1 MCYTQ
6 SMTENMNE
14 QKDTSMRRNSGY
26 RLRKWLLGSIAA
38 LKKATVAIPEGAVAG
53 PEGAVNTSGAQAS
66 GKNAERS
73 YEVVAVIPIEL
84 FTSHNLDT
92 VRRSIQNNKMVCCE
106 DLTGP
111 ESKDSEDLAGR
122 NKIGRYIQQFSA
134 YDYKIYQVKNSGL
147 HSQIMC
153 KCNEVLDQEFKIKK
167 DHIEVLLAFPAKNKK
182 SQTEGSGVEPEDSAE
197 MFENTSITISIIVSI
212 DDSKI
217 GKDSNEKEKAEKL
230 KAIGDTLKE
239 LVGENAKKNIN
250 TILNT
255 DGDSEIRKIIDILG
269 DEFAEEVKDSDD
281 NHNTKKNSENRI
293 QRLDEMI
300 EVNYVFTYFICYEF
314 EYHIV
319 VDKILNVDDNIK
331 YSGDAWFLKLSTVGL
346 YKSLE
351 DKYISENYYNELCK
365 KYEQEQNNSNQG
377 KTSNPSDLYEKVSD
391 THEWLVN
398 ELIPESQIRP
408 RDIFYIPKINGRE
421 DYTSVILKYA
431 NRFCCFVKDSKENS
445 RRSDSDDGNRVIG
458 MQIVLQSFWHRMTE
472 FSRVLHQTSQIEKC
486 KLETDTKIRFMNQVH
501 TTPTVAEQIVDV
513 NSDDVDV
520 GTLLDLAQATKIDS
534 AAKIFNESKQTY
546 LAIDAHEQT
555 KERRQATEKANRGLQ
570 SMFLALALLTYAL
583 GLTELWGE
591 WATISNSWK
600 ATITILF
607 PVILAVFYF
616 GFNYWERLRG
626 FFKGDRRKKSVQ

>member
-1 MCYTQ
+1 MCYTE
-6 SMTENMNE
+6 SMTENIAE
-14 QKDTSMRRNSGY
+14 QQET
-26 RLRKWLLGSIAA
+26 
-38 LKKATVAIPEGAVAG
+38 ATARPK
-53 PEGAVNTSGAQAS
+53 GAVNASGAQAS

-84 FTSHNLDT
+84 FTSHNLDI
-92 VRRSIQNNKMVCCE
+92 VRDSIQDNIKECSGGNYE
-106 DLTGP
+106 YIELT
-111 ESKDSEDLAGR
+111 ESKSQDNAVQKSGDSEEQTGR
-122 NKIGRYIQQFSA
+122 NKIGRYIRQFSA
-134 YDYKIYQVKNSGL
+134 YNYKIYQFICNECENSGL
-147 HSQIMC
+147 HSQIMS
-153 KCNEVLDQEFKIKK
+153 KCNEVLDQEFNIEKN
-167 DHIEVLLAFPAKNKK
+167 HIEVLLAFPAKE
-182 SQTEGSGVEPEDSAE
+182 SQTEGSGSGPEDSAE

-239 LVGENAKKNIN
+239 LVGENAEKNIN
-250 TILNT
+250 RILNT
-255 DGDSEIRKIIDILG
+255 DDDSEIRKIIDILG
-269 DEFAEEVKDSDD
+269 DKFAKEVRDSND
-281 NHNTKKNSENRI
+281 NRGSKKNDENIIR
-293 QRLDEMI
+293 RLDQMI

-346 YKSLE
+346 YKSLD

-365 KYEQEQNNSNQG
+365 EYREQEQNNSNQDE
-377 KTSNPSDLYEKVSD
+377 KPNPSNFYKKISD
-391 THEWLVN
+391 THEWLVS

-421 DYTSVILKYA
+421 DYTSVILKYV
-431 NRFCCFVKDSKENS
+431 NRFCCFVKDSKKCSREN
-445 RRSDSDDGNRVIG
+445 DSDDGNRVIG

-486 KLETDTKIRFMNQVH
+486 KLGENTKTRFMNQVH

-520 GTLLDLAQATKIDS
+520 ATLLDLAQATKIDS
-534 AAKIFNESKQTY
+534 AAKIFNESKRTY
-546 LAIDAHEQT
+546 LAINAHEQT
-555 KERRQATEKANRGLQ
+555 EERREATEKANRGLQ

-607 PVILAVFYF
+607 PLILVLFYF
-616 GFNYWERLRG
+616 SFNYWEQIRG
-626 FFKGDRRKKSVQ
+626 FFKRPRKKKSAQ

>member
-1 MCYTQ
+1 MCY
-6 SMTENMNE
+6 SGYMTEDMVE
-14 QKDTSMRRNSGY
+14 QKEPA
-26 RLRKWLLGSIAA
+26 K
-38 LKKATVAIPEGAVAG
+38 AG
-53 PEGAVNTSGAQAS
+53 PEGAVSTSGAQAS
-66 GKNAERS
+66 DKNAERS

-92 VRRSIQNNKMVCCE
+92 VRRSIQNNKMGCNGGNYKYE
-106 DLTGP
+106 DLT
-111 ESKDSEDLAGR
+111 GR

-134 YDYKIYQVKNSGL
+134 YDYKIYQVICNECKNSGL
-147 HSQIMC
+147 HSQIMS
-153 KCNEVLDQEFKIKK
+153 KCNEVLGQEFKIEKN
-167 DHIEVLLAFPAKNKK
+167 HIEVLLAFPAKK
-182 SQTEGSGVEPEDSAE
+182 SQTKASGSGSEDSAE

-217 GKDSNEKEKAEKL
+217 GKDSNEREKAEKL
-230 KAIGDTLKE
+230 KAIGDRLKE
-239 LVGENAKKNIN
+239 LVGENAEKNIN
-250 TILNT
+250 RILNT
-255 DGDSEIRKIIDILG
+255 DDDSEIRKIIDILG

-281 NHNTKKNSENRI
+281 NHNTKKNSENII

-421 DYTSVILKYA
+421 DYTSVILKYV
-431 NRFCCFVKDSKENS
+431 NRFCCFVKDSKKRS
-445 RRSDSDDGNRVIG
+445 RKSDSDDGNRVIG

-486 KLETDTKIRFMNQVH
+486 KLGTDTKIRFMNQVH

-616 GFNYWERLRG
+616 SFNYWERLRG
-626 FFKGDRRKKSVQ
+626 FFKRD

>member
-26 RLRKWLLGSIAA
+26 RLWKWLLGSIAA
-38 LKKATVAIPEGAVAG
+38 LKKATVAIPEDAVAGPEGVVAG

-106 DLTGP
+106 DLTG
-111 ESKDSEDLAGR
+111 R
-122 NKIGRYIQQFSA
+122 NKIERYIQQFSA

-147 HSQIMC
+147 HCQIMS

-167 DHIEVLLAFPAKNKK
+167 DHIKKDHIEVLLAFPAKK
-182 SQTEGSGVEPEDSAE
+182 SQTEDSAE

-212 DDSKI
+212 SDSDML
-217 GKDSNEKEKAEKL
+217 GDNEQKSKTL
-230 KAIGDTLKE
+230 KMIGDKLKE
-239 LVGENAKKNIN
+239 LVWENAEKNIKE
-250 TILNT
+250 ILKNA
-255 DGDSEIRKIIDILG
+255 DNNEINKSISILG
-269 DEFAEEVKDSDD
+269 DKFAEEGKDSDD
-281 NHNTKKNSENRI
+281 NHSSKNNNKTKIR
-293 QRLDEMI
+293 RLDEMI
-300 EVNYVFTYFICYEF
+300 EVNYVFTYFICYGYK
-314 EYHIV
+314 YHIV
-319 VDKILNVDDNIK
+319 VDKILNIDDNIK
-331 YSGDAWFLKLSTVGL
+331 YSGDAWFLELSTVGL
-346 YKSLE
+346 YKLQDNKE
-351 DKYISENYYNELCK
+351 VFDQYISENYYNELCQ
-365 KYEQEQNNSNQG
+365 KYREQKQNNYNQRE
-377 KTSNPSDLYEKVSD
+377 KSDPSDLYEKVSD
-391 THEWLVN
+391 TYGWLVK

-421 DYTSVILKYA
+421 DYTSIILKYA
-431 NRFCCFVKDSKENS
+431 NRFCCFVKDSKDNS
-445 RRSDSDDGNRVIG
+445 RKSDSDDGNRVIG

-486 KLETDTKIRFMNQVH
+486 ELETNTKNRFMNQVH

-616 GFNYWERLRG
+616 SFNYWERLRG
-626 FFKGDRRKKSVQ
+626 FFKRDRRKKSVQ